1 MNHSLKCF
9 VKKSALLAKKA
20 QQFSQGGEVAT
31 MVLLR
36 ARCRKRLVFRRF
48 RRLVSRDVVSFLD
61 YRGGDSNA

>member
-36 ARCRKRLVFRRF
+36 A
-48 RRLVSRDVVSFLD
+48 
-61 YRGGDSNA
+61 